1 MSKQNVIYINF
12 PQNGVSRIHYSELQ
26 FVKIYLNEKN
36 QVIYLLNLKL
46 PPNVS
51 YKALKKEIYFSALN
65 IGKKASS
72 FWDIDCKS
80 LTD

>member
-1 MSKQNVIYINF
+1 MKKS
-12 PQNGVSRIHYSELQ
+12 S
-26 FVKIYLNEKN
+26 IYL
-36 QVIYLLNLKL
+36 VNLKL
-46 PPNVS
+46 PPNLS
-51 YKALKKEIYFSALN
+51 YKAWKKEIYFSALN